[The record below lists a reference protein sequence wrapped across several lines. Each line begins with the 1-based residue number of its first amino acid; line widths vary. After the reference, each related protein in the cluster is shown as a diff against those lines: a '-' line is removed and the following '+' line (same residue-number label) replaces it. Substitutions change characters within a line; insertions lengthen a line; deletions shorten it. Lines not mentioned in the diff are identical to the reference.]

1 MPIHLSVGGLYK
13 CDEAAFLGL
22 YSFTWQQEDDSDR
35 FNQITCTLEKQRVFS
50 GWHQKRKSEIWK
62 AFSLRLWGGTW
73 QGMRQP
79 RGAESRPWL
88 KVREQGRQPHKR
100 GEVNPA
106 SELGSSM
113 RLEADSCSEF
123 PNNHPDN

>member
-1 MPIHLSVGGLYK
+1 MAPEKEVRDLKG
-13 CDEAAFLGL
+13 FLP
-22 YSFTWQQEDDSDR
+22 E
-35 FNQITCTLEKQRVFS
+35 VV
-50 GWHQKRKSEIWK
+50 
-62 AFSLRLWGGTW
+62 GGTW